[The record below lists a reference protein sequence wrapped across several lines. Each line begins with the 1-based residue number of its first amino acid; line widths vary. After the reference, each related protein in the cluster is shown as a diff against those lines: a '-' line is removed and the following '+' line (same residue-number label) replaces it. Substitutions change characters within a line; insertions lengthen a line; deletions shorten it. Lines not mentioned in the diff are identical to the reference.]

1 MFEHSTRPKLYFATD
16 SIAHGS
22 LALTFSSL
30 AHKFFPKTAEKL
42 QFLGALSPT
51 SLSVIF
57 DKLLVDLLPMAS
69 AIRVFTEF
77 IKSGVKVLF
86 RYGLALIS
94 MHKKVIKN
102 GMFSDGGMLWGKIA
116 ELNSEANFSFDKLQL
131 IAFQKVWGKSLNQR
145 GFPRSKQLARYFKS
159 HEEEAR
165 GINYRVAGS
174 SANET
179 DETPPL
185 IITNSEHAS
194 AAKLCTSATARK
206 SIARWVPRN
215 LRGRELDLVFTT
227 NVHGRA
233 LANLYLALEK
243 SRGREFLTLVEVLD
257 GNKGPTTIG
266 MFSDARWQ
274 ISSSVYGG
282 GGCFVFKLSPQP
294 KCFVWG
300 GGGGGGGGGGEGGGG
315 VEKMSEK
322 DEAALELFMM
332 SNNEY
337 ISMGGNV
344 EGGAALRINED
355 LTKGF
360 SDKTS
365 MFGNPELVEGGEFEI
380 GTVEVFAFK
389 RMY

>member
-1 MFEHSTRPKLYFATD
+1 MSERSERYIRWASTNNSPRIFFA
-16 SIAHGS
+16 
-22 LALTFSSL
+22 
-30 AHKFFPKTAEKL
+30 
-42 QFLGALSPT
+42 
-51 SLSVIF
+51 
-57 DKLLVDLLPMAS
+57 
-69 AIRVFTEF
+69 R
-77 IKSGVKVLF
+77 
-86 RYGLALIS
+86 R
-94 MHKKVIKN
+94 
-102 GMFSDGGMLWGKIA
+102 
-116 ELNSEANFSFDKLQL
+116 
-131 IAFQKVWGKSLNQR
+131 SLNQR
-145 GFPRSKQLARYFKS
+145 GFPRSKQVSERWLQPATLPLLTQFIWLGSFRSSHNLFFRSTQLARYFKS

-300 GGGGGGGGGGEGGGG
+300 GGGGEGGGGGGG
-315 VEKMSEK
+315 EKMSEK

-360 SDKTS
+360 SDKTT